1 MVIKNILDG
10 VWLHKGQEYHRFLQF
25 SSKVQVACRGR
36 IHEFHKKTHEIYG
49 PLTPY
54 HKPKLVKFGQIVFK
68 KKIKRI
74 KCFFKTHIM
83 HDDGGKHIVTIYDQ
97 GDLGDQKKPLTI
109 HSNLH
114 AFLRINVNIP

>member
-68 KKIKRI
+68 KNIKRM
-74 KCFFKTHIM
+74 KCFSKTHIM
-83 HDDGGKHIVTIYDQ
+83 HDDGGKTRYTDF
-97 GDLGDQKKPLTI
+97 DLFKDYQQMFSTLLKKQVCVWILF
-109 HSNLH
+109 S
-114 AFLRINVNIP
+114 

>member
-1 MVIKNILDG
+1 MEFGCTKARSTTDFYSFHLKFKSPAG
-10 VWLHKGQEYHRFLQF
+10 VGFMNF
-25 SSKVQVACRGR
+25 
-36 IHEFHKKTHEIYG
+36 IKKTHEIYG

-83 HDDGGKHIVTIYDQ
+83 HDDGGKHIVRIYDQ
-97 GDLGDQKKPLTI
+97 GDSGDQKKPP
-109 HSNLH
+109 HN
-114 AFLRINVNIP
+114 PQ